1 MLSKAKRQ
9 GFWLLIV
16 LATVLLLVSSW
27 VAWEQEPHPDAFRA
41 APDWL
46 SKDFWWYP
54 FEINAFKCLPE
65 IRSGLTAIHMHTDGQ
80 RGWAVGYDGTI
91 VHTRD
96 GGTSWQDQ
104 ASGTRASLNSITF
117 TADGQRGWAV
127 GYGTI
132 LHTADG
138 GKSWQEQ
145 ASWTRALL
153 NSITFTADG
162 ERGWAVGSS
171 AILHTEDGGKS
182 WQEQARGSL
191 ALLSSVTFAADG
203 ERGWAVGGSGTIL
216 HTTDSG
222 KNSQVQSR
230 GIRASLSSITFAADG
245 QRGWAAGSGGTM
257 LHTLDGGESW
267 QLQDSLTRAS
277 LNSITFMADGQRGWV
292 VGGSGP
298 ILHTMDGGKNWQ
310 QIAAYRMFPAPW
322 FYLMLLL
329 VLLLYALAFGWRARQ
344 IRQVG
349 KQEPFRSVSDHAAT
363 DRPVSLGDPDFLGA
377 RCIAAGLTRFL
388 TNAKTEPPLTLAIT
402 GDWGSGKSSLMN
414 YLFASLKRE
423 GLRPVWFNA
432 WHHREE
438 QNVLASILAKVQQQ
452 AIKPWWHPAG
462 FWFRGRLWWRRHLLW
477 KTLMLITLFCFFF
490 AMTWLILL
498 PKEKWHDTLQY
509 ARYWLKVDQ
518 PVILSMR
525 GFETLCPGWTESPR
539 PGDDAIAP
547 AAAGLTLVPGKKPQP
562 ASASQDTGENRPVR
576 VNHHFDSVQ
585 CQTLHGF
592 SMQRRKIDALNCIT
606 DVTGAAQQACFATP
620 AILLDNIERQWEGE
634 LLPKDE
640 SLIRDALDF
649 LQPDSPV
656 PAALTGWIAAAFA
669 ALLFIAGKS
678 MALLG
683 LTSMQFFQTVASR
696 LRGAQQPAEKV
707 GTRLLFEKYFQ
718 DITVLLGKRSLVLFI
733 DDLDR
738 CDRDY
743 TRQVLEVTNFLSSS
757 GALFIVIGMAP
768 RYVLANV
775 TLSFQDTAKAVH
787 EADMRN
793 GKTPP
798 GHDPNAG
805 QSWFAQHYLQKLIN
819 IEVPV
824 PKPDA
829 GQVKA
834 LLKNEAQSQAQE
846 EDRKLERLEKSEKR
860 IDDALKLLGK
870 LFRIALLL
878 GVTGYAIYLAGW
890 GFDAKPV
897 TPPAPESAPSPA
909 AIPSKAPDK
918 TGQTDQPT
926 RDVPERTDDTGNTE
940 REIVI
945 PAPSR
950 SESFVTWPLWT
961 GILAVAFVMLLV
973 SAVYWLIRKQDA
985 LNDQRWLWLKPLLK
999 RLKVTLF
1006 GPEVTQDTKD
1016 FTDALDIWYE
1026 LIARK
1031 DPTPRNIKAFKNH
1044 LRYLVSRDNQTPENS
1059 REAHLVALAT
1069 LFYVYPKVFDKLTAR
1084 IVGSDTISASD
1095 FETQWPDLQKT
1106 LSAHQDAFGRLP
1118 SADDIAF
1125 YRRMIQDMQIH
1136 RPSED

>member
-1 MLSKAKRQ
+1 LLSKAKRQ

-477 KTLMLITLFCFFF
+477 KALMLITLFCLCFV
-490 AMTWLILL
+490 ATWLYLL
-498 PKEKWHDTLQY
+498 PKEKWHDTMQY
-509 ARYWLKVDQ
+509 ARYRLNIDQ
-518 PVILSMR
+518 PVLLSAS
-525 GFETLCPGWTESPR
+525 GFETLCPGWTDS
-539 PGDDAIAP
+539 
-547 AAAGLTLVPGKKPQP
+547 PQP
-562 ASASQDTGENRPVR
+562 PAEDVVVPIFCSTPVPAREPQPMAVNKQPAHASTRFDTAQCKVLHN
-576 VNHHFDSVQ
+576 FSVQ
-585 CQTLHGF
+585 Q
-592 SMQRRKIDALNCIT
+592 RKIDALHCIAE
-606 DVTGAAQQACFATP
+606 VVNEPRQACFAAP
-620 AILLDNIERQWEGE
+620 AFLLDSIERQWQGTLWLSEE
-634 LLPKDE
+634 KR
-640 SLIRDALDF
+640 IREAMEE

-656 PAALTGWIAAAFA
+656 PLPAALTGWIAAAFA

-718 DITVLLGKRSLVLFI
+718 DITVLLGKRRLVLFI

-805 QSWFAQHYLQKLIN
+805 QRWFAQHYLQKLIN

-834 LLKNEAQSQAQE
+834 LLKNEVQSQAQE

-860 IDDALKLLGK
+860 IDNALKLFGK

-890 GFDAKPV
+890 GLDGKPV
-897 TPPAPESAPSPA
+897 TPPAPESVQSPA
-909 AIPSKAPDK
+909 TISPRATDEVGQAQDLPNEKSPNIKDK
-918 TGQTDQPT
+918 TG
-926 RDVPERTDDTGNTE
+926 ETE
-940 REIVI
+940 REIFI

-950 SESFVTWPLWT
+950 DESFVTWPLWA
-961 GILAVAFVMLLV
+961 GISTVVLIVLLGAVAYL
-973 SAVYWLIRKQDA
+973 LIRKQDA

-999 RLKVTLF
+999 RFKVTLF

-1069 LFYVYPKVFDKLTAR
+1069 LFYVYPKAFDKLTAR
-1084 IVGSDTISASD
+1084 IVDSDTMSTSYS
-1095 FETQWPDLQKT
+1095 ETQWPDLQKT

-1125 YRRMIQDMQIH
+1125 YRRMIQDVQIH